1 MHKLF
6 SCETRRAFDN
16 KRMWAVLLFTF
27 LLALAHGFLIYF
39 PFARSCWNGYSND
52 YEGVKGYFAPTHLW
66 SYWLG
71 FDSSYTP
78 LMAVVYL
85 IIPILAA
92 FPFAD
97 SFLQDRRSGYL
108 KNLLT
113 RVGRRAY
120 GAAKYLAVFLASG
133 TAAVSPLIF
142 DLLLITAS
150 LPSGIKPFISEGYY
164 AAGAN
169 SMFGPIF
176 YRAPFLYILIFL
188 VLDFV
193 FFGALACLSLC
204 VAFYVGNPFF
214 VLMFPFMVY
223 FLFCELCNIL
233 GFGRLSPA
241 SYLSP
246 GQSYAIAGPGV
257 ILTETAVLLV
267 FTCVFFNWKIRK
279 IEVF

>member
-27 LLALAHGFLIYF
+27 LLALVHG
-39 PFARSCWNGYSND
+39 
-52 YEGVKGYFAPTHLW
+52 
-66 SYWLG
+66 
-71 FDSSYTP
+71 
-78 LMAVVYL
+78 
-85 IIPILAA
+85 
-92 FPFAD
+92 
-97 SFLQDRRSGYL
+97 
-108 KNLLT
+108 
-113 RVGRRAY
+113 
-120 GAAKYLAVFLASG
+120 
-133 TAAVSPLIF
+133 
-142 DLLLITAS
+142 LLL
-150 LPSGIKPFISEGYY
+150 Y
-164 AAGAN
+164 
-169 SMFGPIF
+169 FG
-176 YRAPFLYILIFL
+176 
-188 VLDFV
+188 
-193 FFGALACLSLC
+193 LARLSLC